1 VSEAHIRCS
10 GLVRRFGSVVALAGL
25 DLEVAAGDVVALLG
39 PNGAGKST
47 LLRVLC
53 TAVLPDEGEAW
64 VGDVDV
70 AADPAAARRRIGVM
84 IGDERSLYWR
94 LSGRANLR
102 FFCALHGLAR
112 KPAERQAAELLDTV
126 GLSAAADRPVRGY
139 SSGMRAR
146 LSLARALIGS
156 PPVLLLDEPTRALDP
171 IAARAFRET
180 ITTLARDGGTA
191 ILLATHDLQE
201 AVTLADRI
209 VVLSR
214 GSVVYEAGSAGL
226 DATELEEAFVEAVA
240 AHEGESSLGS
250 VA

>member
-1 VSEAHIRCS
+1 
-10 GLVRRFGSVVALAGL
+10 
-25 DLEVAAGDVVALLG
+25 
-39 PNGAGKST
+39 
-47 LLRVLC
+47 LLRILG
-53 TAVLPDEGEAW
+53 TTVLPDGGEAW

-94 LSGRANLR
+94 LSGRGNLR
-102 FFCALHGLAR
+102 FFCALHGFSREAS
-112 KPAERQAAELLDTV
+112 ERQTDELLGTV
-126 GLSAAADRPVRGY
+126 GLTAAADRPVRGY

-180 ITTLARDGGTA
+180 IKGLAHDEGAA

-201 AVTLADRI
+201 AVALADRV

-214 GSVVYEAGSAGL
+214 GSIVHEARSAGIN
-226 DATELEEAFVEAVA
+226 ASELEEAFVEAVA
-240 AHEGESSLGS
+240 AHEGEPSLGQ